1 MKIQSLELINF
12 RNHTKTFMTFGK
24 VNYITGVNNSGKS
37 TIKGAIQYALTGETE
52 WVSSKQ
58 SKDLIMHGKEEASVE
73 VGIDRLGLVKRII
86 NNAGV
91 TVMLND
97 NKLPAREL
105 EKEIY
110 EDLKLT
116 PEVIDCVINS
126 SKFLD
131 MKPSEQKDFLF
142 KLTGAVLGPEQ
153 IIDYMNEPSEEAKE
167 KVLKVVSPKV
177 TIEMLDGVYKAF
189 YDERRYK
196 KKEKERLEKGLE
208 LMGEVPPVVDEMEL
222 LKLEKLL
229 EAATTE
235 REELMRKAAV
245 INEQIKQKKWLEE
258 SLKEVE
264 KKIKTLDEKLDKS
277 IVISDTEEALFGC
290 VTEMNSLE
298 KEIEACRAT
307 YNSLNGENKSLKAM
321 LPRLSTTRCPLSE
334 RLVCK
339 TDKSSLIKELEAQI
353 EANEK
358 EIANLKDKESSLQ
371 KQYNALKEKK
381 ENLEQQIDLYA
392 KMEELQKNKEKI
404 VKILSSIKIED
415 ESKLNKEVEKCDKKI
430 RELDARRQTYNER
443 VKVRKEYENLKREFD
458 KVSKEVELYEYLVS
472 EFSPKGVKQRIL
484 KKIIDPIQDH
494 CNKILSILTGSAYS
508 LRFSFDENFDILIK
522 NRSGEVSYRM
532 LSNSEKLRLAIVLQD
547 AINNLTNAGVLFV
560 DNTEILDETNFDLFK
575 QLISKIKDNYESIFV
590 ITTGDKTSAGLLK
603 GDDAKVFYIEDGNVS
618 EV

>member
-1 MKIQSLELINF
+1 VKIQSLELKNF
-12 RNHTKTFMTFGK
+12 RNHADTFMVFDK
-24 VNYITGVNNSGKS
+24 VNYIVGSNNSGKS
-37 TIKGAIQYALTGETE
+37 TIKGAIQYSLTGETE
-52 WVSSKQ
+52 WGSNKQ
-58 SKDLIMHGKEEASVE
+58 SKDLIMYGKEEASTE
-73 VGIDRLGLVKRII
+73 VGIEILGLVKRTI

-91 TVMLND
+91 TIMLND

-116 PEVIDCVINS
+116 PEVINCVMDS

-142 KLTGAVLGPEQ
+142 RLTGAVLGPEQ

-167 KVLKVVSPKV
+167 KVLKVVGPKV

-208 LMGEVPPVVDEMEL
+208 LMGGVPPVVDEMEL

-264 KKIKTLDEKLDKS
+264 EKIKTLDEKLDKS
-277 IVISDTEEALFGC
+277 IVSDAEEALFGY

-415 ESKLNKEVEKCDKKI
+415 ESKLNKEVEKCDKEI
-430 RELDARRQTYNER
+430 RELDARRQTYNEQ
-443 VKVRKEYENLKREFD
+443 VKARKEYENLKREFD

-560 DNTEILDETNFDLFK
+560 DNAEILDETNFDLFK